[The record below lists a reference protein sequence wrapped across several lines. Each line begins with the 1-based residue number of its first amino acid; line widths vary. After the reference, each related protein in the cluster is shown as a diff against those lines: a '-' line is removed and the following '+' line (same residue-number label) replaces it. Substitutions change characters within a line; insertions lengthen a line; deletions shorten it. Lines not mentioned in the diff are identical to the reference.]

1 MAGFGSSSSKYGG
14 GAGSYRGTAKKSKG
28 LTQSFSPRPTGG
40 GGGPSL
46 GAPQQRSAPTPTRV
60 GGGGP
65 SMGAPQMSLGAPQ
78 SLPAP
83 KPVGIAAPKP
93 GGQTSINVSAKANPQ
108 LSGLLGE
115 QKENIQN
122 LKDNTGLAS
131 DATAIRT
138 ADAFE
143 GAKNAAKYAGGEGG
157 SGVRDTRQQQIT
169 DAGLRENARRQT
181 DLTLGREGMITGAIQ
196 GQLGTIMGQ
205 QAGMLGQQGIGL
217 QAEALR
223 QQGQNNQFNQG
234 LAGQRFGADVQFRNQ
249 DNAWRAAQQQ
259 MQGLQGMNQM
269 QQGWGG
275 NGWGGGGYGGG
286 IPAAG
291 PGSPSG
297 PGGAGPGGAG
307 RRGGGSFGSYNPTR
321 INT

>member
-1 MAGFGSSSSKYGG
+1 MQMQSSLQSS
-14 GAGSYRGTAKKSKG
+14 
-28 LTQSFSPRPTGG
+28 
-40 GGGPSL
+40 
-46 GAPQQRSAPTPTRV
+46 
-60 GGGGP
+60 
-65 SMGAPQMSLGAPQ
+65 
-78 SLPAP
+78 SLPAS
-83 KPVGIAAPKP
+83 KPVNVSAPKP
-93 GGQTSINVSAKANPQ
+93 TGQSRIDVSAKANPQ
-108 LSGLLGE
+108 LDALLKE
-115 QKENIQN
+115 QQGNIQN
-122 LKDNTGLAS
+122 LKDGTGFAA
-131 DATAIRT
+131 DAAAIRT

-169 DAGLRENARRQT
+169 DTQLRAQAGQQANLA
-181 DLTLGREGMITGAIQ
+181 LGREGMVTNAIQ
-196 GQLGTIMGQ
+196 GQLGTVMGQ

-234 LAGQRFGADVQFRNQ
+234 LAGQRFATDVQFQNQ

-259 MQGLQGMNQM
+259 MQGLQGVNQM

-291 PGSPSG
+291 PGSPGG
-297 PGGAGPGGAG
+297 PGGAGPSV
-307 RRGGGSFGSYNPTR
+307 RPRGGGSFGTG
-321 INT
+321 INS